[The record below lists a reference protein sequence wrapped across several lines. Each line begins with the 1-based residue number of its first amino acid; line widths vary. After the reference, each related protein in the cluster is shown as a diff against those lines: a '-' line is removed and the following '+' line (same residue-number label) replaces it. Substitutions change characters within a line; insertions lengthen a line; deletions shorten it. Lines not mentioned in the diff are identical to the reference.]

1 MALPRDD
8 MLSSSLLPFDVSRSK
23 SLVDD
28 ENDDNDEITLTPPPL
43 TKTKTKRSSLRI
55 KVAPMPR
62 IEKRN
67 HLLSGWA
74 ARQTTSMVENRLSG
88 DYNNEYKTYLSIT
101 ARAALGD
108 QSRDNVGDDSMTVDN
123 HCTTVTT
130 NNKSFHHST
139 TATTSPRTVTTRRQ
153 TIISSNSTS
162 CIHNPNAISITP
174 LHQIPYVHGGYASAA
189 PLFVHDGRFM
199 AILERLLP
207 SAHDELW
214 CLLWRNGSSSN
225 VTTITKQQRPVAV
238 TTAATTV
245 ATDNNDE
252 FVITEEKSNHGSTIS
267 MTADPVKIMKWAE
280 NNPVVSAFGI
290 WNSDAGRRRTSDFS
304 KNIRLQQQRR
314 RRQRHGDEENDT
326 DDDHENDESEINVTG
341 STTIGYDQD
350 HRYHSLISSS
360 ALPKRQK
367 YPLPVPAMPI
377 CTSNTSSSIL
387 PRYDKPALEWDLFLD
402 PCLVKRVD
410 SALGTV
416 DELELNLRK
425 ARMKRQSRKRVVA
438 ASTEEDN
445 EDDFDLSQCHTAAQ
459 IEVDRL
465 ISQLLRRT
473 IIAHGSLS
481 HLVLEALGVM
491 PNYNFGNVIKSSRDI
506 IAVGVNGGQS
516 RSSVGPSTPSRNIRR
531 PSSPMSNTSLSAPC
545 NVDEEERRDFES
557 LLYPVPIVGNGKST
571 VDNPGRSVYHSSSSG
586 RSKGM
591 LLENWLHIFAQT
603 LSLLSVEKM
612 ILRRY
617 SSNCHTDTL
626 NETRDNNNLH
636 PSTFH
641 NDDDSEY
648 LTNDDM
654 LSPTTLSTSSVFGC
668 CDLSLCFG
676 SDNPERGT
684 HKSTFPRNP
693 HASHKMA
700 QDIERISALLGE
712 PLRLVL
718 DLKSRRVPP
727 RVWSALIDSLRTR
740 GLIIDGVGSF
750 DMDESRL
757 IGKGCSCPLNPILF
771 FHSVGDLQRACHA
784 NEVKRGD
791 IAYFNGGSLMWKRSS
806 IIEAAGCCGG
816 SNANI
821 NSTNVATEDHKSPKD
836 AGAYS
841 FQPYAYPRSALS
853 DWERVMC
860 KSTLEDYRRHFNLKI
875 GVYVQ
880 EFSISPEAL
889 DALSIFVNKHGD
901 IYDQGLAFGGV
912 NGAAVKNVH
921 GDGYWNQRYMGRSW
935 DFEARPSKEMTPLKP
950 EDHHLIQKE
959 WGAWGQ
965 LGTIYEVTNE
975 MAGALTVAPP
985 QSVEPCNVVND
996 WSDF

>member
-1 MALPRDD
+1 MDE
-8 MLSSSLLPFDVSRSK
+8 SK
-23 SLVDD
+23 SRD
-28 ENDDNDEITLTPPPL
+28 
-43 TKTKTKRSSLRI
+43 
-55 KVAPMPR
+55 
-62 IEKRN
+62 
-67 HLLSGWA
+67 G
-74 ARQTTSMVENRLSG
+74 
-88 DYNNEYKTYLSIT
+88 YNNNKTSLSTT
-101 ARAALGD
+101 ARAALVGNH
-108 QSRDNVGDDSMTVDN
+108 SRNIIDVDDDCTI
-123 HCTTVTT
+123 TTVVDDCNTMTT
-130 NNKSFHHST
+130 NNKSSIHSSATGINQQSIVLSST
-139 TATTSPRTVTTRRQ
+139 TSA
-153 TIISSNSTS
+153 SNKQQ
-162 CIHNPNAISITP
+162 HNITNAISITP

-189 PLFVHDGRFM
+189 PLFVHDVKFI
-199 AILERLLP
+199 AILQRLLP
-207 SAHDELW
+207 SAYDELNY
-214 CLLWRNGSSSN
+214 LLLLRNGGNS
-225 VTTITKQQRPVAV
+225 TTRGAKTMKQQPVA
-238 TTAATTV
+238 AAAV
-245 ATDNNDE
+245 AVDNNNNDE
-252 FVITEEKSNHGSTIS
+252 FVITTDEIMNEQHSSSSSSISNIMMTTTAA
-267 MTADPVKIMKWAE
+267 TADPVKIMKWAE

-290 WNSDAGRRRTSDFS
+290 WNSDAGRRNSSSTFS
-304 KNIRLQQQRR
+304 KNIHSQQQQQQRR
-314 RRQRHGDEENDT
+314 ESNAEDDEADSNE
-326 DDDHENDESEINVTG
+326 ESVFNICN
-341 STTIGYDQD
+341 STTVGGYDQQQD
-350 HRYHSLISSS
+350 RHHSSS
-360 ALPKRQK
+360 TSSSTLPKRRK
-367 YPLPVPAMPI
+367 YPQPDVSPPTPI
-377 CTSNTSSSIL
+377 SYTSYIPSSIHP

-402 PCLVKRVD
+402 PTIVKRVD
-410 SALGTV
+410 VALGTV
-416 DELELNLRK
+416 DELELKLRK
-425 ARMKRQSRKRVVA
+425 ARIKRQGRRKVMSA
-438 ASTEEDN
+438 TATANTDDN
-445 EDDFDLSQCHTAAQ
+445 EDDDDDNFDLSQCHTTAQ

-491 PNYNFGNVIKSSRDI
+491 PNYNFGNVIKSSRDVVS
-506 IAVGVNGGQS
+506 VGGVS
-516 RSSVGPSTPSRNIRR
+516 RSSLSGGPSTPSRNIRR
-531 PSSPMSNTSLSAPC
+531 PSSPMSNNNCTFASWD
-545 NVDEEERRDFES
+545 VDEEDRRDFEA
-557 LLYPVPIVGNGKST
+557 LLHNPSNGKSI
-571 VDNPGRSVYHSSSSG
+571 VDRPGRSVSHSSSSG

-591 LLENWLHIFAQT
+591 FLENWLHVFART

-612 ILRRY
+612 ILKRD

-626 NETRDNNNLH
+626 DETRDNSNNLH
-636 PSTFH
+636 VSTFH
-641 NDDDSEY
+641 NDDYDSEY

-654 LSPTTLSTSSVFGC
+654 LSPTTLTTSSVFGSC
-668 CDLSLCFG
+668 GLSLCYG
-676 SDNPERGT
+676 SDHVTSIERGT

-693 HASHKMA
+693 HASHKMS
-700 QDIERISALLGE
+700 QDIERIKVLLGE

-816 SNANI
+816 SNVDI
-821 NSTNVATEDHKSPKD
+821 NTTNHHADDHKSPKD
-836 AGAYS
+836 VGAYS
-841 FQPYAYPRSALS
+841 FQPYAYPRSSLS

-889 DALSIFVNKHGD
+889 DALSIFINKHSD

-912 NGAAVKNVH
+912 NGTAVKDVH

-950 EDHHLIQKE
+950 EDHHLVQKAIQA
-959 WGAWGQ
+959 GAWGQ
-965 LGTIYEVTNE
+965 LGTIYEVTSE
-975 MAGALTVAPP
+975 MTGALTVAPP